1 MLSRHGVCGVDREPM
16 IAAKSKV
23 PAAAS
28 TLDLLRTLASRGPS
42 TASSLAAAVGIPR
55 SSTYH
60 LLSVLTDAG
69 FVVHLPDERRW
80 TLGPSAFEI
89 GMAYLRH
96 DPREALA
103 RPVLTEL
110 AERVGHTVHLAA
122 LHGSEVVYLLK
133 ESPRTQGR
141 ATTLITDVGVR
152 LPAATTASG
161 RAMLA
166 TLSAEQVRA
175 VMSSPTA
182 FVSRTGR
189 GPTSLSALRSVLTRE
204 RRLGYALE
212 DGEILDGYASVGVAI
227 IDSAGRLAGAVSVT
241 VHTIGDAAGLDSV
254 IAYVPRVREAAET
267 IATRLS
273 R

>member
-1 MLSRHGVCGVDREPM
+1 M
-16 IAAKSKV
+16 SKV
-23 PAAAS
+23 PAATS
-28 TLDLLRTLASRGPS
+28 TLDLLRTLANRGPS
-42 TASSLAAAVGIPR
+42 TATALAAALDIPR
-55 SSTYH
+55 STTYH

-103 RPVLTEL
+103 RPVLIEL

-133 ESPRTQGR
+133 ESPRSTRR
-141 ATTLITDVGVR
+141 ASTLITDVGVR

-166 TLSAEQVRA
+166 TLSAAPVRA

-204 RRLGYALE
+204 RRSGYALE

-254 IAYVPRVREAAET
+254 IAYVPQVREAAET
-267 IATRLS
+267 IAARLS

>member
-1 MLSRHGVCGVDREPM
+1 MSQ
-16 IAAKSKV
+16 V
-23 PAAAS
+23 PAAS
-28 TLDLLRTLASRGPS
+28 QTLGLLRALATRGPS
-42 TASSLAAAVGIPR
+42 TASALASAVGIPR

-60 LLSVLTDAG
+60 LLSVLTETG

-80 TLGPSAFEI
+80 TLGPSAFEV

-96 DPREALA
+96 DPREELA
-103 RPVLTEL
+103 RPVLIDL
-110 AERVGHTVHLAA
+110 AERVGQTVHLAA

-133 ESPRTQGR
+133 ESPRSPRR
-141 ATTLITDVGVR
+141 ASTLITDVGVR

-166 TLSAEQVRA
+166 TLSTEQVRA
-175 VMSSPTA
+175 LMSSPTA

-189 GPTSLSALRSVLTRE
+189 GPTSLSALRSVLVRE
-204 RRLGYALE
+204 RRAGFALE

-227 IDSAGRLAGAVSVT
+227 IDAAGRLSGAVSVT
-241 VHTIGDAAGLDSV
+241 MRSTDTDEV
-254 IAYVPRVREAAET
+254 IALVPQVRSAADA
-267 IATRLS
+267 IASRLS

>member
-1 MLSRHGVCGVDREPM
+1 MSR
-16 IAAKSKV
+16 V
-23 PAAAS
+23 PAATS
-28 TLDLLRTLASRGPS
+28 TLDLLRALASRGPS
-42 TASSLAAAVGIPR
+42 TATALAAAIGIPR

-60 LLSVLTDAG
+60 LLAVLTENG

-80 TLGPSAFEI
+80 TLGPSAFEV

-96 DPREALA
+96 DPRDALA
-103 RPVLTEL
+103 RPVLIEL

-133 ESPRTQGR
+133 ESPRSPRR
-141 ATTLITDVGVR
+141 ASTHITDVGVR

-166 TLSAEQVRA
+166 TLSTEQVRA

-189 GPTSLSALRSVLTRE
+189 GPSSLSSLRAVLARE
-204 RRLGYALE
+204 RRTGYALE

-241 VHTIGDAAGLDSV
+241 VHTTDDAAGLDSV
-254 IAYVPRVREAAET
+254 IAYVPAVRTAVET
-267 IATRLS
+267 IATRLN